1 MCLSKNWSYNLQ
13 SNTHTSRGNNEE
25 EKNLIED
32 KWYIHPR
39 KFQAQEI
46 IFLAHVSVGSHLS
59 IKRTTE
65 QVLESGYRWENMDS
79 DISEMISRC
88 EICGARG
95 SKPKKILRQNI

>member
-13 SNTHTSRGNNEE
+13 SNTHTSRGNNKE

-39 KFQAQEI
+39 KLQAQEI

-59 IKRTTE
+59 IKHTTE
-65 QVLESGYRWENMDS
+65 QVLESGYRWENM
-79 DISEMISRC
+79 
-88 EICGARG
+88 
-95 SKPKKILRQNI
+95 